1 MNKQGKSARLYI
13 AAMLSGL
20 IASLALPPIGLWIAL
35 LALSLPLIAAINIA
49 QENRSFISSALL
61 GWMTGAGWF
70 LFSLSWISNA
80 LITSGGAHLAL
91 IPFSL
96 LGLPLFLGLFWAAA
110 FGLAHGLTHRFK
122 LKPPLHLAVLIMLIT
137 LVEYAR
143 GIILTG
149 FPWNAPGLVMANT
162 AWGLHIASVI
172 GMWGSTLLI
181 MIAAA
186 LPAMVISGTRLFGAM
201 GAVFVILIGGGS
213 QLIDNKTLSSP
224 HQRMAIRI
232 LQPNIPQAEKWDFE
246 KRRSHLAT
254 LVAQSRQAS
263 TDPLDLIIWPESAFA
278 GFYERERGVVS
289 AITQASS
296 QGRTP
301 ILTGVLSLEE
311 DPLKLYN
318 AALLFNESGQ
328 MIDGVAKRHLV
339 PFGEYAPFR
348 SIIPFVD
355 AIAGPHD
362 FSPGSA
368 AQSVKIPYAHNSS
381 IENSTVKALT
391 LICYEVIFPAAV
403 RQSARKEN
411 VNFMIT
417 ITNDAWFGNTIGPRQ
432 HLAMAQMRSAE
443 LGLPM
448 LRSANTGISALIDG
462 RGKIVKSLEYGR
474 AGVVD
479 GKLPLSFDTIYRQF
493 GDLGYLIMM
502 LVFMLLPLCLRL
514 TRTKP

>member
-224 HQRMAIRI
+224 HQGMAIRI

>member
-181 MIAAA
+181 MTAAA
-186 LPAMVISGTRLFGAM
+186 LPAMVISGTRLFGVM

-224 HQRMAIRI
+224 HQGMAIRI

-289 AITQASS
+289 AITQAAS

-362 FSPGSA
+362 FSPGSG
-368 AQSVKIPYAHNSS
+368 AQSIRVPYKGNQT
-381 IENSTVKALT
+381 IKALT

-403 RQSARKEN
+403 RQSARKDN

-462 RGKIVKSLEYGR
+462 RGKIVNALEYGR

-479 GKLPLSFDTIYRQF
+479 GKLPSSFDTIYRQF
-493 GDLGYLIMM
+493 GDLGYLLMM
-502 LVFMLLPLCLRL
+502 LVFLLLPLCLRL
-514 TRTKP
+514 TRAKP